1 MFLPDLSNVSK
12 LFVSSLIFPKDVYSS
27 SNDSNRENPKMVTI
41 ISKKYL
47 VARRARKVRFT
58 DRNGEFVYVGLDFI
72 GSEFESETD

>member
-1 MFLPDLSNVSK
+1 MFLPDLANVSK
-12 LFVSSLIFPKDVYSS
+12 LFISALIFPKDVYSS
-27 SNDSNRENPKMVTI
+27 SNRENPKMVTK

-47 VARRARKVRFT
+47 VARRTREVRFT